1 MISPVRVVRRA
12 AGQILRAA
20 PLHVA
25 PLVLW
30 RKLLPKRDLGVCYHM
45 VSDGPVR
52 HLKHY
57 RVLDTD
63 TFESDLDYLE
73 GRFEFVTYEELAF
86 RADRAAFRRYLA
98 KARKLD
104 PNLAPAYPA
113 VISAISR
120 LIGYEAAETV
130 ADLARLPKNVLRK
143 FRQGL
148 RLGIAAN
155 E

>member
-1 MISPVRVVRRA
+1 VPSASPLYFWRQPRGKSYIGATKARYHTTA
-12 AGQILRAA
+12 
-20 PLHVA
+20 VA
-25 PLVLW
+25 LGWIDLVL
-30 RKLLPKRDLGVCYHM
+30 KGLDHKSLAEAGLSLRD
-45 VSDGPVR
+45 R
-52 HLKHY
+52 QE
-57 RVLDTD
+57 VLRSIS
-63 TFESDLDYLE
+63 FWA
-73 GRFEFVTYEELAF
+73 RELF